1 MTLRIASS
9 VFALALGAAACTA
22 NISSPGGSAG
32 QKPGDPGYVNP
43 GSGGPGGPGPTG
55 GAGTTGTGM
64 MPAGPGDPGIVG
76 VTDPGTPADPQ
87 AAGPMPLRRLT
98 HREYNNTV
106 HDLLGVTTNP
116 ADAFPL
122 DLDNGFLFHRAGLV
136 STLDASTLRD
146 AAEAIVKTLDITKL
160 LPCNPSSGEDAC
172 LQSFIST
179 FGAQAFRR
187 PVATD
192 EAARLSALFK
202 TARTD
207 MMLDFNESIRVLVEA
222 MVQSPEFLYRWE
234 LGNSAPTLEG
244 KVAKLT
250 PYEVASRLSYFF
262 WRSMPDKTLF
272 DAAAQGTLKT
282 ADAVTAQAQRLLAD
296 AKAQATVASFFDEWL
311 GLEELPD
318 RPKDATVYPQF
329 GEPLANAM
337 LDENHA
343 FISSVLFGA
352 TPTFTAL
359 LTGTNATVS
368 AAVAPIYGAQ
378 AGAMSLDPSQRSG
391 LLTRA
396 GFLTLTGSPTGS
408 HPVKRGR
415 KVYERLLCGVLP
427 PPPNNVPPTK
437 PASAGG
443 TTRQRF
449 EEHDKNPCAQGCH
462 TIMDPLGFPFE
473 HYDGL
478 GQYRTMD
485 NGLPVDSTTTLSL
498 DGASHTVA
506 DAIELS
512 RLLAESP
519 TAQNCFAAQWAR
531 FALVRDAVEADRY
544 SIQTSQTAFTQNGLK
559 VPDMLVSLA
568 SSRSFL
574 YRSIADGEVTQ

>member
-1 MTLRIASS
+1 MSLRITSS
-9 VFALALGAAACTA
+9 VFVLALAAGACTA
-22 NISSPGGSAG
+22 SINS
-32 QKPGDPGYVNP
+32 P
-43 GSGGPGGPGPTG
+43 GSGGPKPGEPGYVPPGMAGPGMTG
-55 GAGTTGTGM
+55 GAGTAAV
-64 MPAGPGDPGIVG
+64 AGPGGPGIVG
-76 VTDPGTPADPQ
+76 VNDPGTPADPL

-106 HDLLGVTTNP
+106 RDLLGDTTNQ

-146 AAEAIVKTLDITKL
+146 AAEAIVKKLDIAKL
-160 LPCNPSSGEDAC
+160 LPCMPSGGEDAC
-172 LQSFIST
+172 AQTFITT

-187 PVATD
+187 PVAAP
-192 EAARLSALFK
+192 EAARLTALFK

-207 MMLDFNESIRVLVEA
+207 LMLDFNESIRVLVEA

-234 LGNSAPTLEG
+234 LGDKAPTLEG
-244 KVAKLT
+244 QVAKLT
-250 PYEVASRLSYFF
+250 SYEVASRLSYFF
-262 WRSMPDKTLF
+262 WRSMPDKALF
-272 DAAAQGTLKT
+272 DAAAQDSLKT
-282 ADAVTAQAQRLLAD
+282 ADAVATQAQRLLAD
-296 AKAQATVASFFDEWL
+296 PKAQATVAAFFDEWL
-311 GLEELPD
+311 GLEELPE
-318 RPKDATVYPQF
+318 RPKDAMVYPQF
-329 GEPLANAM
+329 NESLANAM

-352 TPTFTAL
+352 TPTFSAL
-359 LTGTNATVS
+359 LTGTNANVS

-378 AGAMSLDPSQRSG
+378 SGAMSLDPTQRAG
-391 LLTRA
+391 LMTRA
-396 GFLTLTGSPTGS
+396 GFLTVTGSPTGS

-415 KVYERLLCGVLP
+415 KVYERFLCGILP
-427 PPPNNVPPTK
+427 PPPNNVPPAK

-449 EEHDKNPCAQGCH
+449 EEHDKNPCAAGCH

-485 NGLPVDSTTTLSL
+485 NNLPVDSSTTVNL
-498 DGASHTVA
+498 DGATHTVA
-506 DAIELS
+506 DAIDMS
-512 RLLAESP
+512 KLLAESP

-531 FALVRDAVEADRY
+531 FALVRDAIEADRY
-544 SIQTSQTAFTQNGLK
+544 SIQNAQTAFTKSGLK
-559 VPDMLVSLA
+559 VPDMLISVA
-568 SSRSFL
+568 SSRTFL
-574 YRSIADGEVTQ
+574 YRSIAAGEVTQ

>member
-1 MTLRIASS
+1 MSSRITCS
-9 VFALALGAAACTA
+9 VFVLALAAGACTA
-22 NISSPGGSAG
+22 NISSPTGGG
-32 QKPGDPGYVNP
+32 GLKPGEPGYVAPP
-43 GSGGPGGPGPTG
+43 GGPGLTGGAGTSSVAGPGGPG
-55 GAGTTGTGM
+55 
-64 MPAGPGDPGIVG
+64 IVG
-76 VTDPGTPADPQ
+76 VNDPGTPADPQ

-106 HDLLGVTTNP
+106 RDLLGNTTNP

-146 AAEAIVKTLDITKL
+146 AAEAIVKTLDIAKL
-160 LPCNPSSGEDAC
+160 LPCMPSGGEDAC
-172 LQSFIST
+172 VQSFITT

-187 PVATD
+187 PVAAA
-192 EAARLSALFK
+192 EAARLTALFK

-207 MMLDFNESIRVLVEA
+207 LMLDFNESIRVLVEA

-234 LGNSAPTLEG
+234 LGDKAPTLEG
-244 KVAKLT
+244 QVAKLT

-272 DAAAQGTLKT
+272 DAAAQGTLKD
-282 ADAVTAQAQRLLAD
+282 AAAVTAQAQRLLAD
-296 AKAQATVASFFDEWL
+296 SKAQATVAAFFDEWL
-311 GLEELPD
+311 GMEELAE

-329 GEPLANAM
+329 NESLANAM

-352 TPTFTAL
+352 TPTYSAL
-359 LTGTNATVS
+359 MTGTNANVS

-378 AGAMSLDPSQRSG
+378 SGAMSLDPTQRAG
-391 LLTRA
+391 LMTRA

-415 KVYERLLCGVLP
+415 KVYERFLCGVLP
-427 PPPNNVPPTK
+427 PPPNNVPPAK
-437 PASAGG
+437 PPSAGG

-449 EEHDKNPCAQGCH
+449 EEHDKNPCAAGCH

-485 NGLPVDSTTTLSL
+485 NGLPVDSTTTVNL
-498 DGASHTVA
+498 DGATHQVA
-506 DAIELS
+506 DAVDMS
-512 RLLAESP
+512 KLLAESP

-531 FALVRDAVEADRY
+531 FALVRDAIEADRY
-544 SIQTSQTAFTQNGLK
+544 SIQTSQTAFTKSGLK
-559 VPDMLVSLA
+559 VPDMLISVA
-568 SSRSFL
+568 SSRTFL
-574 YRSIADGEVTQ
+574 YRSIAAGEVTQ

>member
-1 MTLRIASS
+1 MAGPGMTG
-9 VFALALGAAACTA
+9 GAGTAAVA
-22 NISSPGGSAG
+22 
-32 QKPGDPGYVNP
+32 
-43 GSGGPGGPGPTG
+43 GPGGPG
-55 GAGTTGTGM
+55 
-64 MPAGPGDPGIVG
+64 IVG
-76 VTDPGTPADPQ
+76 VNDPGTPADPL

-106 HDLLGVTTNP
+106 RDLLGDTTNQ

-146 AAEAIVKTLDITKL
+146 AAEAIVKKLDIAKL
-160 LPCNPSSGEDAC
+160 LPCMPSGGEDAC
-172 LQSFIST
+172 AQTFITT

-187 PVATD
+187 PVAAP
-192 EAARLSALFK
+192 EAARLTALFK

-207 MMLDFNESIRVLVEA
+207 LMLDFNESIRVLVEA

-234 LGNSAPTLEG
+234 LGDKAPTLEG
-244 KVAKLT
+244 QVAKLT
-250 PYEVASRLSYFF
+250 SYEVASRLSYFF
-262 WRSMPDKTLF
+262 WRSMPDKALF
-272 DAAAQGTLKT
+272 DAAAQDSLKT
-282 ADAVTAQAQRLLAD
+282 ADAVATQAQRLLAD
-296 AKAQATVASFFDEWL
+296 PKAQATVAAFFDEWL
-311 GLEELPD
+311 GLEELPE
-318 RPKDATVYPQF
+318 RPKDAMVYPQF
-329 GEPLANAM
+329 NESLANAM

-352 TPTFTAL
+352 TPTFSAL
-359 LTGTNATVS
+359 LTGTNANVS

-378 AGAMSLDPSQRSG
+378 SGAMSLDPTQRAG
-391 LLTRA
+391 LMTRA
-396 GFLTLTGSPTGS
+396 GFLTVTGSPTGS

-415 KVYERLLCGVLP
+415 KVYERFLCGILP
-427 PPPNNVPPTK
+427 PPPNNVPPAK

-449 EEHDKNPCAQGCH
+449 EEHDKNPCAAGCH

-485 NGLPVDSTTTLSL
+485 NNLPVDSSTTVNL
-498 DGASHTVA
+498 DGATHTVA
-506 DAIELS
+506 DAIDMS
-512 RLLAESP
+512 KLLAESP

-531 FALVRDAVEADRY
+531 FALVRDAIEADRY
-544 SIQTSQTAFTQNGLK
+544 SIQNAQTAFTKSGLK
-559 VPDMLVSLA
+559 VPDMLISVA
-568 SSRSFL
+568 SSRTFL
-574 YRSIADGEVTQ
+574 YRSIAAGEVTQ

>member
-22 NISSPGGSAG
+22 NISAPSGGG
-32 QKPGDPGYVNP
+32 GPKPGEPGYVSP
-43 GSGGPGGPGPTG
+43 GSGGPGGRGLTG
-55 GAGTTGTGM
+55 GAGTSSTGM

-106 HDLLGVTTNP
+106 RDLLGVTTNP

-160 LPCNPSSGEDAC
+160 LPCNPTSGEDAC
-172 LQSFIST
+172 VQSFIAT

-187 PVATD
+187 PVAAD

-244 KVAKLT
+244 NVAKLT

-296 AKAQATVASFFDEWL
+296 TKAQATVGSFFDEWL

-352 TPTFTAL
+352 TPTFSAL
-359 LTGTNATVS
+359 LTGTNATLS

-485 NGLPVDSTTTLSL
+485 NGLPVDSTTTLNL

-506 DAIELS
+506 DALELS
-512 RLLAESP
+512 KLLAESP

-544 SIQTSQTAFTQNGLK
+544 SIQTSQTAFTKNGLK

-574 YRSIADGEVTQ
+574 YRSLADGEVTQ

>member
-1 MTLRIASS
+1 MSLRITCS
-9 VFALALGAAACTA
+9 VFALALSAGACTA
-22 NISSPGGSAG
+22 TVSGPGQGG
-32 QKPGDPGYVNP
+32 PKPGEPGYVAP
-43 GSGGPGGPGPTG
+43 GQGTGGSGLTGGAGTGNVAGPGGPG
-55 GAGTTGTGM
+55 
-64 MPAGPGDPGIVG
+64 IVG
-76 VTDPGTPADPQ
+76 VNDPGTPADPL

-106 HDLLGVTTNP
+106 RDLLGVTTNP

-122 DLDNGFLFHRAGLV
+122 DLDNGFMFHRAGLV

-146 AAEAIVKTLDITKL
+146 AAEAMVKTLDIAKL
-160 LPCNPSSGEDAC
+160 LPCMPSGGEDAC
-172 LQSFIST
+172 AQSFITT

-187 PVATD
+187 PVAAAET
-192 EAARLSALFK
+192 ARLTALFK
-202 TARTD
+202 TARTTL
-207 MMLDFNESIRVLVEA
+207 MLDFNESIRVLVEA
-222 MVQSPEFLYRWE
+222 IVQSPEFLYRWE
-234 LGNSAPTLEG
+234 LGDSAPTLEG
-244 KVAKLT
+244 QIAKLS

-272 DAAAQGTLKT
+272 DAAAQGTLKNL
-282 ADAVTAQAQRLLAD
+282 DAVTTQAQRLLAD
-296 AKAQATVASFFDEWL
+296 PKAQATVAAFFDEWL
-311 GLEELPD
+311 GLEELAE
-318 RPKDATVYPQF
+318 RPKDAMVYPQF

-343 FISSVLFGA
+343 FISSVVFGA
-352 TPTFTAL
+352 APTYTAL
-359 LTGTNATVS
+359 LTGTSSTVTS
-368 AAVAPIYGAQ
+368 ALAPIYGATN
-378 AGAMSLDPSQRSG
+378 GAMSLDPSQRSG

-415 KVYERLLCGVLP
+415 KVYERVLCGVLP
-427 PPPNNVPPTK
+427 PPPNNVPPAK

-473 HYDGL
+473 HYDGI

-485 NGLPVDSTTTLSL
+485 NGLPVDSSTTVNL
-498 DGASHTVA
+498 DGATHPVA
-506 DAIELS
+506 DAVEMS
-512 RLLAESP
+512 KVLAESP

-531 FALVRDAVEADRY
+531 FALVRDAIEADRY
-544 SIQTSQTAFTQNGLK
+544 SIQTAQAAFTKSGLK
-559 VPDMLVSLA
+559 VPDMLVSVA
-568 SSRSFL
+568 TSRSFL
-574 YRSIADGEVTQ
+574 YRSIAAGEVTQ